1 MRTHLENA
9 NNSDEFYA
17 KLIELKNEQ
26 KKTLLFMQDLYNQKQ
41 TLKQEIEKSEHN
53 LNDLKSATYPIRTE
67 DYKYRLN
74 TISAYE
80 TNPSNESYQKEM
92 SQFDIVS
99 KPPPAPSRS
108 TVTFQNNLDIIDH
121 SPKTSAKLIENLDD
135 DLSRIER
142 MWDDFKINDSDIN
155 MKSIEF
161 NEKFVKKHK
170 KPINNTKKT
179 SSRKQVQQVEWMPR
193 LTVPEPFSMTIREQI
208 KTDKKQEKLLKE
220 MQEEREKRIEAELRE
235 TKRKFKANPVPAHV
249 ILPLYEKK
257 LVDEELR
264 KHKIK
269 RMSKEYLEKV
279 SKPFNL
285 TDNKK
290 ISNRQRRH
298 SLSYEDEE
306 NNRKAEFNA
315 QPLPE
320 FYNNEDIICEQ

>member
-1 MRTHLENA
+1 MDAKTHCARAIFNDHKRTN
-9 NNSDEFYA
+9 
-17 KLIELKNEQ
+17 
-26 KKTLLFMQDLYNQKQ
+26 QDRQ
-41 TLKQEIEKSEHN
+41 
-53 LNDLKSATYPIRTE
+53 
-67 DYKYRLN
+67 
-74 TISAYE
+74 
-80 TNPSNESYQKEM
+80 
-92 SQFDIVS
+92 
-99 KPPPAPSRS
+99 
-108 TVTFQNNLDIIDH
+108 
-121 SPKTSAKLIENLDD
+121 
-135 DLSRIER
+135 
-142 MWDDFKINDSDIN
+142 
-155 MKSIEF
+155 
-161 NEKFVKKHK
+161 
-170 KPINNTKKT
+170 
-179 SSRKQVQQVEWMPR
+179 
-193 LTVPEPFSMTIREQI
+193 
-208 KTDKKQEKLLKE
+208 KQEKLLKE

-298 SLSYEDEE
+298 SLSYDDEE

-320 FYNNEDIICEQ
+320 FYNNEDIISEQ

>member
-121 SPKTSAKLIENLDD
+121 SPKTSAKLIENLDE
-135 DLSRIER
+135 DLS
-142 MWDDFKINDSDIN
+142 FLCQLN
-155 MKSIEF
+155 
-161 NEKFVKKHK
+161 
-170 KPINNTKKT
+170 
-179 SSRKQVQQVEWMPR
+179 
-193 LTVPEPFSMTIREQI
+193 
-208 KTDKKQEKLLKE
+208 LK
-220 MQEEREKRIEAELRE
+220 
-235 TKRKFKANPVPAHV
+235 
-249 ILPLYEKK
+249 
-257 LVDEELR
+257 
-264 KHKIK
+264 
-269 RMSKEYLEKV
+269 
-279 SKPFNL
+279 
-285 TDNKK
+285 
-290 ISNRQRRH
+290 
-298 SLSYEDEE
+298 
-306 NNRKAEFNA
+306 
-315 QPLPE
+315 
-320 FYNNEDIICEQ
+320 